1 MISLSVIRSNLLKFF
16 QNITSFSFN
25 LVTNISGFLFLLCL
39 NYMLCFFITTA
50 TLNAMSIGDRMFDLH
65 WYQLRR
71 SEQFIVQ
78 IMIQRAQRP
87 FELKGLGVFVC
98 SLETY
103 LKVNEF

>member
-1 MISLSVIRSNLLKFF
+1 
-16 QNITSFSFN
+16 
-25 LVTNISGFLFLLCL
+25 
-39 NYMLCFFITTA
+39 
-50 TLNAMSIGDRMFDLH
+50 MSIGDRMFDLH